1 MNLDINIFDYISQ
14 EEIQGEIKY
23 QIKNYIKKI
32 CTEDQEVKKVIV
44 ALIIDKV
51 KDIELSNIIKNELRE
66 KIEKIIKDEYLN
78 ADSSWNLKY
87 DAGMTEK
94 IKTLFNDNFSQFSP
108 ILEKKMKEAVDEYKP
123 DNYIISELAQDLL
136 LKDEQCVTVLKET
149 LSNRIYEIIEKF

>member
-51 KDIELSNIIKNELRE
+51 KDIELSNIIKNELRA

-87 DAGMTEK
+87 DAGMAEK

>member
-14 EEIQGEIKY
+14 EEIQDEIKY

-44 ALIIDKV
+44 ALVIDKV
-51 KDIELSNIIKNELRE
+51 KDIELSNIIKNELKG

-87 DAGMTEK
+87 DTGMAEK

-123 DNYIISELAQDLL
+123 DNYIISELARDLL
-136 LKDEQCVTVLKET
+136 LKDEQCITVLKET
-149 LSNRIYEIIEKF
+149 LSDRIYEIIEKF

>member
-14 EEIQGEIKY
+14 EEIQDEIKY
-23 QIKNYIKKI
+23 QIKNYIKKM

-51 KDIELSNIIKNELRE
+51 KDIELSNIIKNELKE
-66 KIEKIIKDEYLN
+66 KIEKIVRDEYLN

-87 DAGMTEK
+87 DIGMTEK

-123 DNYIISELAQDLL
+123 DNYIISELAKDLL
-136 LKDEQCVTVLKET
+136 LKDEQCVTALKET
-149 LSNRIYEIIEKF
+149 LYNKIYEIIEKF

>member
-87 DAGMTEK
+87 DMGMAEK

-136 LKDEQCVTVLKET
+136 LKDEQCITVLKET